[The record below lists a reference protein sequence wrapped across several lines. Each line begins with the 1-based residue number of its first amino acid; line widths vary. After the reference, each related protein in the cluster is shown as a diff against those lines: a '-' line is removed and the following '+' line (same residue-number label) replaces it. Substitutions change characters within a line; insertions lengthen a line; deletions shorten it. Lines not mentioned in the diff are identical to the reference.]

1 MTVMKRLLI
10 SSLVAGLSVS
20 VSAMQAIDD
29 ESLGAVTGQ
38 DGVDVK
44 IALTSNIDNV
54 YFETDGNR
62 VNFGNIAIDTD
73 TGLNGL
79 DPSSNR
85 PFEIKIDA
93 VNSGFRK
100 GLEMA
105 ISDVNSLSATVR
117 DMSLSQSDGSNSS
130 VFGSIGIENINFNG
144 GTAEAYVIGR
154 AGVGNQGI
162 ETGFSLPDGT
172 TLDFTINDY
181 EYASSD
187 PSEIRIAN
195 KGGQVRATI
204 EINDFFVGQTI
215 DVVDLGDGDGR
226 ALRMIF
232 TGLEGAFDITN
243 LTAGDGSIYKG
254 GFGRVQI
261 DGMQMNRGYLIV
273 DALPN

>member
-1 MTVMKRLLI
+1 MKKILASSVLI
-10 SSLVAGLSVS
+10 SF
-20 VSAMQAIDD
+20 SAAATALQAIDD
-29 ESLGAVTGQ
+29 ETLSAVTGQ

-44 IALTSNIDNV
+44 IALTANVENV
-54 YFETDGNR
+54 YFQTDGNR

-73 TGLNGL
+73 SRGVDGI
-79 DPSSNR
+79 SNQ
-85 PFEIKIDA
+85 PFEVKIDS

-117 DMSLSQSDGSNSS
+117 DMSLSRADGSNSS

-154 AGVGNQGI
+154 AGVGEQGI
-162 ETGFSLPDGT
+162 ETGLSLPDGT

-187 PSEIRIAN
+187 PSEARVAG
-195 KGGQVRATI
+195 KGGEVRASI
-204 EINDFFVGQTI
+204 EINDFFIGQTI
-215 DVVDLGDGDGR
+215 DVVDLGNGEGR
-226 ALRMIF
+226 ALKMTF
-232 TGLEGAFDITN
+232 TGMEGAFDIRN
-243 LTAGDGSIYKG
+243 LTAGDGSTYKG
-254 GFGRVQI
+254 SYGRVQI

>member
-1 MTVMKRLLI
+1 MNRLLVCSVITGI
-10 SSLVAGLSVS
+10 SASAFGL
-20 VSAMQAIDD
+20 QAIDD
-29 ESLGAVTGQ
+29 ESLGTVTGQ

-44 IALTSNIDNV
+44 IALTANIENV

-79 DPSSNR
+79 DPASNR

-100 GLEMA
+100 GLEIA

-117 DMSLSQSDGSNSS
+117 DMSVSRADGSNSS
-130 VFGSIGIENINFNG
+130 VFGSIGIENINFHG
-144 GTAEAYVIGR
+144 GVAEAYVIGR
-154 AGVGNQGI
+154 AGVGDQGI
-162 ETGFSLPDGT
+162 ETGLSLPDGT

-187 PSEIRIAN
+187 PSEIRIAG
-195 KGGQVRATI
+195 KGGQVRASI
-204 EINDFFVGQTI
+204 EINDFFVGQTL
-215 DVVDLGDGDGR
+215 DVVDLGNGEGR
-226 ALRMIF
+226 ALRMTF
-232 TGLEGAFDITN
+232 TGMEGAFDVRN
-243 LTAGDGSIYKG
+243 LTAGDGSTYKG
-254 GFGRVQI
+254 SFGRVQI

>member
-226 ALRMIF
+226 ALRMTF

>member
-1 MTVMKRLLI
+1 MRKIVT
-10 SSLVAGLSVS
+10 SSLILTFSASVLG
-20 VSAMQAIDD
+20 MQAIDD
-29 ESLGAVTGQ
+29 ESLGSVTGQ

-44 IALTSNIDNV
+44 IALTSNIENV

-73 TGLNGL
+73 SRGLNGI
-79 DPSSNR
+79 SNQ

-117 DMSLSQSDGSNSS
+117 DMSLSRSDGSSSS
-130 VFGSIGIENINFNG
+130 VFGSIGIENINFHG
-144 GTAEAYVIGR
+144 GTAESYVIGR
-154 AGVGNQGI
+154 AGVGDQGI
-162 ETGFSLPDGT
+162 ETGLSLPDGT
-172 TLDFTINDY
+172 TLDFTINDF

-187 PSEIRIAN
+187 PSAPRIAG
-195 KGGQVRATI
+195 KGGEVRASI

-215 DVVDLGDGDGR
+215 DVVDLGNGEGR
-226 ALRMIF
+226 ALRMTF
-232 TGLEGAFDITN
+232 TGMEGAFDVRN
-243 LTAGDGSIYKG
+243 LTAGDGSTYKG
-254 GFGRVQI
+254 SFGRVQI